1 MDKTSENSS
10 FSSSETSPLITSSMI
25 WSDSLNSSS
34 SNSSKSTELALI
46 GVNLEDEDFEAFF
59 VVAFAFA
66 FPFPFSPS
74 PPSLFPYI
82 LLKCGFWELNL
93 ILVLARQIVYRM
105 NYLHNSIIN
114 EFWVFVKPL
123 LNADS
128 VVVGKWKF
136 SYWFLWSSIWILA
149 SSITLELWKLLL
161 NGLHQ
166 TK

>member
-1 MDKTSENSS
+1 MVGWNCLWKIRSHGLRKKKSVSLKVTIQILKAHENHNYLSSLSFVFVPVSVFVSDFLFLYLSE
-10 FSSSETSPLITSSMI
+10 
-25 WSDSLNSSS
+25 
-34 SNSSKSTELALI
+34 
-46 GVNLEDEDFEAFF
+46 
-59 VVAFAFA
+59 
-66 FPFPFSPS
+66 FPFSPS